1 MLHHADNDIV
11 TIGVDVAVRIAL
23 TGFLVLVVAMGIGR
37 FAFTPQ
43 VPLMISEGQL
53 TLTGAGLVAA
63 INYLGYLVGAWD
75 AMRARQ
81 RVELRLLAGVWG
93 AVILTLLS
101 ATVDSALWHALI
113 RFLIGWASG
122 WAMVLIAA
130 WSNEQLA
137 HLGKPGLSAA
147 VFAGPGAGIF
157 ISGLLAVGI
166 HSLRLEASEAWLVYG
181 MLALVFVLL
190 IARNL
195 PRKGELHRPETAPEP
210 LVLTAPLKRLVWSYS
225 LAGFG
230 YILPATFLSQMA
242 NARFPDSLFA
252 QFVWPVFG
260 GAAVTGILLGIAT
273 RQMLHSNQRL
283 ALVLWL
289 QALGV
294 FAPALVSGMT
304 GLVLGALLVGGGFL
318 CAVQLSLQYG
328 REMAPQHTRYLAGLL
343 TTGYAVG
350 QLVGPALSALST
362 ALTHQLEPALYV
374 AGAALILGGGLV
386 WKRF

>member
-1 MLHHADNDIV
+1 MA
-11 TIGVDVAVRIAL
+11 ARIAL

-53 TLTGAGLVAA
+53 TLTSAGLVAA

-101 ATVDSALWHALI
+101 ATVDAALWHALI
-113 RFLIGWASG
+113 RFLTGWASG

-130 WSNEQLA
+130 WSNEKLA
-137 HLGKPGLSAA
+137 QLGKPGLSAA

-157 ISGLLAVGI
+157 LSGLLAVGI
-166 HSLRLEASEAWLVYG
+166 HSLGLEASEAWLVYG
-181 MLALVFVLL
+181 VLAFVFVLL

-210 LVLTAPLKRLVWSYS
+210 LVLNAPLKRLVWSYS

-273 RQMLHSNQRL
+273 RQLLHSNQRL

-374 AGAALILGGGLV
+374 AGAALIVGGGLV
-386 WKRF
+386 WKRN